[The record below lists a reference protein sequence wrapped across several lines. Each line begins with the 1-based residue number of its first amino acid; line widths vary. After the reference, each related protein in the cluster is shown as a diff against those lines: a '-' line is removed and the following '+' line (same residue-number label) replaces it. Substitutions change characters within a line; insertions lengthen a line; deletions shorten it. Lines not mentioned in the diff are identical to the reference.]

1 MTTASR
7 LDQAL
12 VERGLVASRQKA
24 QALIRAGLVRLD
36 SRPVDRVDA
45 RVADGANVEV
55 MALARFVSRGGD
67 KLRGALDALGVNAR
81 DRVCL
86 DAGASTGGFT
96 DVLLQDGARM
106 VYAVDVG
113 YGQLDWKL
121 RQDERVVVME
131 RTNIRDVAELPG
143 PRPNLAVGDLSFT
156 ALHRVVPAI
165 RRLLQPPADLV
176 LLLKPQFEVGRE
188 RIGKGGV
195 VRDPAARQSAL
206 HEFLAWAEIEG
217 LEIVTSVDSTVP
229 GAKGNLEIFVHAR
242 DGVPGREGV
251 DA

>member
-1 MTTASR
+1 MTATR

-24 QALIRAGLVRLD
+24 QALIRAGMVRLD
-36 SRPVDRVDA
+36 SRPIDRVDA
-45 RVADGANVEV
+45 RVDEAAKLEV
-55 MALARFVSRGGD
+55 MSQPRFVSRGGD
-67 KLRGALDALGVNAR
+67 KLRGALDALGVSAR
-81 DRVCL
+81 GRVCL

-96 DVLLQDGARM
+96 DVLLQDGASL
-106 VYAVDVG
+106 VYSIDVG

-131 RTNIRDVAELPG
+131 RTNIRDVQELPG

-156 ALHRVVPAI
+156 PLHRVVPAI

-195 VRDPAARQSAL
+195 VRDPEARQAAL
-206 HEFLAWAEIEG
+206 DDFVEWARTEG
-217 LEIVTSVDSTVP
+217 LEIVASVDSEVA
-229 GAKGNLEIFVHAR
+229 GAKGNREIFVHAR
-242 DGVPGREGV
+242 DHADG
-251 DA
+251 

>member
-1 MTTASR
+1 MAASR

-24 QALIRAGLVRLD
+24 QALIRAGQVRLD

-45 RVADGANVEV
+45 RVDDRANVEV
-55 MALARFVSRGGD
+55 MSQPRFVSRGGD
-67 KLRGALDALGVNAR
+67 KLRGALDALGVSAR
-81 DRVCL
+81 GRVCL

-96 DVLLQDGARM
+96 DVLLQDGARL

-121 RQDERVVVME
+121 RTDQRVVVME
-131 RTNIRDVAELPG
+131 RTNIRDVEALPG
-143 PRPNLAVGDLSFT
+143 RRPDFAVGDLSFT

-176 LLLKPQFEVGRE
+176 LLLKPQFEVGRG
-188 RIGKGGV
+188 RVGKGGV
-195 VRDPAARQSAL
+195 VRDPEARQAAL
-206 HEFLAWAEIEG
+206 TTFLAWAEAEA
-217 LEIVTSVDSTVP
+217 LEVIASVDSEVA
-229 GAKGNLEIFVHAR
+229 GAKGNREIFIHAR
-242 DGVPGREGV
+242 ETSS
-251 DA
+251 A

>member
-1 MTTASR
+1 MVTATR

-24 QALIRAGLVRLD
+24 QALIRAGMVRLD
-36 SRPVDRVDA
+36 SRPIDRVDA
-45 RVADGANVEV
+45 RVDGRANLEV
-55 MALARFVSRGGD
+55 LAQPRFVSRGGD
-67 KLRGALDALGVNAR
+67 KLRGALDALGLTAR

-96 DVLLQDGARM
+96 DVLLQDGARL
-106 VYAVDVG
+106 VYSVDVG

-131 RTNIRDVAELPG
+131 RTNIRHVGQLPG

-156 ALHRVVPAI
+156 ALRRVVPAI

-195 VRDPAARQSAL
+195 VRDPEARQAAL
-206 HEFLAWAEIEG
+206 DDFVAWAGGEG
-217 LEIVTSVDSTVP
+217 LEVVTSIDSAVA
-229 GAKGNLEIFVHAR
+229 GAKGNREIFIHAR
-242 DGVPGREGV
+242 ERADG
-251 DA
+251 

>member
-1 MTTASR
+1 MTASR

-24 QALIRAGLVRLD
+24 QALIRAGMVRLD

-45 RVADGANVEV
+45 RVDDTANLEV
-55 MALARFVSRGGD
+55 MAQPRFVSRGGE
-67 KLRGALDALGVNAR
+67 KLRGALDTLGVAALG
-81 DRVCL
+81 RVCL

-96 DVLLQDGARM
+96 DVLLQDGAKL

-131 RTNIRDVAELPG
+131 RTNIRDVGELPG
-143 PRPNLAVGDLSFT
+143 PRPDLAVGDLSFT
-156 ALHRVVPAI
+156 SLGRVVPAI
-165 RRLLQPPADLV
+165 RGLLQAPADLV
-176 LLLKPQFEVGRE
+176 LLLKPQFEVGRD

-195 VRDPAARQSAL
+195 VRDPEARQAAL
-206 HEFLAWAEIEG
+206 DDFVAWAGAEG
-217 LEIVTSVDSTVP
+217 LEVVATVDSQVA
-229 GAKGNLEIFVHAR
+229 GAKGNREIFVHL
-242 DGVPGREGV
+242 REKAG
-251 DA
+251 A

>member
-1 MTTASR
+1 MAASR

-45 RVADGANVEV
+45 RVRDEASLEV
-55 MALARFVSRGGD
+55 MAQPRFVSRGGD
-67 KLRGALDALGVNAR
+67 KLRGALDALAVSAI

-96 DVLLQDGARM
+96 DVLLQDGARL

-131 RTNIRDVAELPG
+131 RTNIRDVDELPG
-143 PRPNLAVGDLSFT
+143 PRPDLAVGDLSFT

-165 RRLLQPPADLV
+165 RRLLQAPADLV

-188 RIGKGGV
+188 RVGKGGV
-195 VRDPAARQSAL
+195 VRDEGTRKDAL
-206 HEFLAWAEIEG
+206 DAFLAWAEAEG
-217 LEIVTSVDSTVP
+217 LEVVGSIDSEVA
-229 GAKGNLEIFVHAR
+229 GARGNREIFVHAR
-242 DGVPGREGV
+242 ERPS
-251 DA
+251 A

>member
-1 MTTASR
+1 MTASR

-24 QALIRAGLVRLD
+24 QALIRAGMVRLN

-45 RVADGANVEV
+45 RVEDNANLEV
-55 MALARFVSRGGD
+55 LAQPRYVSRGGD
-67 KLRGALDALGVNAR
+67 KLRGALDALGVSGLG
-81 DRVCL
+81 RVCL

-96 DVLLQDGARM
+96 DVLLEDGASL

-131 RTNIRDVAELPG
+131 RTNIRDVVVLPG
-143 PRPNLAVGDLSFT
+143 PAPDLAVGDLSFT

-165 RRLLQPPADLV
+165 RRLLQPPADMV
-176 LLLKPQFEVGRE
+176 LLLKPQFEVGRD
-188 RIGKGGV
+188 RVGKGGV
-195 VRDPAARQSAL
+195 VRDPEARQQAL
-206 HEFLAWAEIEG
+206 DAFVGWAVEQGIEV
-217 LEIVTSVDSTVP
+217 IAAVDSTVH
-229 GAKGNLEIFVHAR
+229 GAKGNREIFVHAR
-242 DGVPGREGV
+242 GVGGG
-251 DA
+251 